1 LSIEDVGEPEAESRV
16 SGMMVVG
23 SCFVLFFGFFFVV
36 EGRGREVELEV
47 WYTSHGLEGL
57 KEC

>member
-1 LSIEDVGEPEAESRV
+1 MGEPEAESRV